1 MVKKEYRSR
10 AFWRIAA
17 VWTVLTMSAVTP
29 LSALA
34 DGPGG
39 SSSSA
44 SAVSVGI
51 AGPGAESGQGPLPTV
66 TEDYP
71 TIESTVHAGE
81 AVPAVGGGTGTGT
94 AASSAAVSSEI
105 AKPEISSEAA
115 ALYDVTHGQFLFE
128 KNSGTRFYP
137 ASITKV
143 MTALLAAE
151 NLNPDQTVTVS
162 EAAVSNLESGA
173 VTLDVKAGDTFRAGD
188 VLYGMWLKSANELA
202 NVLAEAVSGSVSSFV
217 GKMNARAAQI
227 GATGTHFANTN
238 GLNDSNH
245 YTTAHDYAL
254 ITAEA
259 FRNATVQK
267 VASSLHYTFPAT
279 GTQGSQYLT
288 MGHKMLNP
296 ASAYYYENFIGG
308 KTGYTSKAGN
318 TLVSVAERG
327 GVRLVAVILK
337 SSATHYADT
346 KKLFDYGFAVT
357 GASGGTPAVP
367 ETAAQ
372 SETAAVQETA
382 AAQEPRPEA
391 GSAPVTV
398 TEGPGAG
405 SAGAVQETA
414 AAAVPESTAAAET
427 VSSGKTGWE
436 ETAEGWKYRKA
447 DGSYAK
453 DEELLIKEKYYIFDS
468 NAVMLKGWN
477 YARGSWRYYGG
488 NGDMK
493 SSRWIETNGMWYYVT
508 EDGSLLVNGTSPDG
522 YKVDANGVWIK

>member
-1 MVKKEYRSR
+1 MKNRTIIR
-10 AFWRIAA
+10 RIG
-17 VWTVLTMSAVTP
+17 TL
-29 LSALA
+29 ALA
-34 DGPGG
+34 ALMAAAMPFSVLAEGPGSG
-39 SSSSA
+39 SGTQTA
-44 SAVSVGI
+44 QTAQVSVS
-51 AGPGAESGQGPLPTV
+51 AN
-66 TEDYP
+66 
-71 TIESTVHAGE
+71 
-81 AVPAVGGGTGTGT
+81 
-94 AASSAAVSSEI
+94 AANVE
-105 AKPEISSEAA
+105 KPEIAAQGA
-115 ALYDVTHGQFLFE
+115 ALYDATHGVFLFE
-128 KNSGTRFYP
+128 KNGDTRFYP

-151 NLNPDQTVTVS
+151 NLDMNSTVTFS
-162 EAAVSNLESGA
+162 RSAVTNLETAA
-173 VTLDVKAGDTFRAGD
+173 VTLNVQEGETFQVKD
-188 VLYGMWLKSANELA
+188 LMYGLWLKSANEIA
-202 NVLAEAVSGSVSSFV
+202 NGLAEAVAGSVPAFAD
-217 GKMNARAAQI
+217 KMNQKAASL
-227 GATGTHFANTN
+227 GCTHTNFVNPN
-238 GLNDSNH
+238 GLNNASH
-245 YTTAHDYAL
+245 MTTARDMAL
-254 ITAEA
+254 ITAAA
-259 FRNATVQK
+259 FNNSLVRQ
-267 VASSLHYTFPAT
+267 VAGTLHYSFPA
-279 GTQGSQYLT
+279 SPSVPEVRNLT

-296 ASAYYYENFIGG
+296 GNSQYYEGFIGG

>member
-1 MVKKEYRSR
+1 MKNRTIIR
-10 AFWRIAA
+10 RIG
-17 VWTVLTMSAVTP
+17 TL
-29 LSALA
+29 ALA
-34 DGPGG
+34 ALMAAAMPFSVLAEGPGSG
-39 SSSSA
+39 SGTQTAQPMQVSA
-44 SAVSVGI
+44 SANAANVEKPSI
-51 AGPGAESGQGPLPTV
+51 AAQG
-66 TEDYP
+66 
-71 TIESTVHAGE
+71 
-81 AVPAVGGGTGTGT
+81 
-94 AASSAAVSSEI
+94 
-105 AKPEISSEAA
+105 A
-115 ALYDVTHGQFLFE
+115 ALYDATHGVFLFE
-128 KNSGTRFYP
+128 KNGDTRFYP

-151 NLNPDQTVTVS
+151 NLDMNSTVTFS
-162 EAAVSNLESGA
+162 RSAVTNLETAA
-173 VTLDVKAGDTFRAGD
+173 VTLNVQEGETFQVKD
-188 VLYGMWLKSANELA
+188 LMYGLWLKSANEIA
-202 NVLAEAVSGSVSSFV
+202 NGLAEAVAGSVPAFAD
-217 GKMNARAAQI
+217 KMNQKAASL
-227 GATGTHFANTN
+227 GCTHTNFVNPN
-238 GLNDSNH
+238 GLNNASH
-245 YTTAHDYAL
+245 MTTARDMAL
-254 ITAEA
+254 ITAAA
-259 FRNATVQK
+259 FNNSLVRQ
-267 VASSLHYTFPAT
+267 VAGTLHYSFPA
-279 GTQGSQYLT
+279 SPSVPEVRNLT

-296 ASAYYYENFIGG
+296 GNSQYYEGFIGG

-372 SETAAVQETA
+372 SETA

>member
-44 SAVSVGI
+44 SAVSVGS

-81 AVPAVGGGTGTGT
+81 TVPTVGGRTGTGT
-94 AASSAAVSSEI
+94 AASSAAVSAEI

-173 VTLDVKAGDTFRAGD
+173 VTLNVKAGDTFRAGD

-259 FRNATVQK
+259 FRNSTVQK

-318 TLVSVAERG
+318 TLTSVAEQN
-327 GVRLVAVILK
+327 GVRLVAVVLK
-337 SSATHYADT
+337 SSGTHYPDT
-346 KKLFDYGFAVT
+346 RKLFDYGFAAVQSSAQNAANSSHT
-357 GASGGTPAVP
+357 AESGSQGPDAGQVSGPGASGIS
-367 ETAAQ
+367 AAN
-372 SETAAVQETA
+372 
-382 AAQEPRPEA
+382 A
-391 GSAPVTV
+391 GSVM
-398 TEGPGAG
+398 G
-405 SAGAVQETA
+405 SRWV
-414 AAAVPESTAAAET
+414 
-427 VSSGKTGWE
+427 E
-436 ETAEGWKYRKA
+436 ETAGVWKFLKKDGTYAASETLRIKDHYYTFSA
-447 DGSYAK
+447 DGRM
-453 DEELLIKEKYYIFDS
+453 
-468 NAVMLKGWN
+468 VTGWQN
-477 YARGSWRYYGG
+477 GDGYWRYYRSEGSMRTNVWIQSGG
-488 NGDMK
+488 L
-493 SSRWIETNGMWYYVT
+493 WYYVGET
-508 EDGSLLVNGTSPDG
+508 GVMLTNTVTPDG
-522 YKVDANGVWIK
+522 YTVNEEGVWVP

>member
-1 MVKKEYRSR
+1 MKNRTIIR
-10 AFWRIAA
+10 RIGTLALAA
-17 VWTVLTMSAVTP
+17 VMAAAMPFSVLAE
-29 LSALA
+29 
-34 DGPGG
+34 GPGSG
-39 SSSSA
+39 NGTQTAQPMQVSA
-44 SAVSVGI
+44 SANAANVEKPSI
-51 AGPGAESGQGPLPTV
+51 AAQG
-66 TEDYP
+66 
-71 TIESTVHAGE
+71 
-81 AVPAVGGGTGTGT
+81 
-94 AASSAAVSSEI
+94 
-105 AKPEISSEAA
+105 A
-115 ALYDVTHGQFLFE
+115 ALYDATHGVFLFE
-128 KNSGTRFYP
+128 KNGDTRFYP

-151 NLNPDQTVTVS
+151 NLDMNSTVTFS
-162 EAAVSNLESGA
+162 RSAVTNLETAA
-173 VTLDVKAGDTFRAGD
+173 VTLHVQEGETFQVKD
-188 VLYGMWLKSANELA
+188 LMYGLWLKSANEIA
-202 NVLAEAVSGSVSSFV
+202 NGLAEAVAGSVPAFAD
-217 GKMNARAAQI
+217 KMNQKAASL
-227 GATGTHFANTN
+227 GCTHTNFVNPN
-238 GLNDSNH
+238 GLNNASH
-245 YTTAHDYAL
+245 MTTARDMAL
-254 ITAEA
+254 ITAAA
-259 FRNATVQK
+259 FNNSLVRQ
-267 VASSLHYTFPAT
+267 VAGTLHYSFPA
-279 GTQGSQYLT
+279 SPSVPEVRNLT

-296 ASAYYYENFIGG
+296 GNSQYYEGFIGG

-372 SETAAVQETA
+372 SETAAVHVTA
-382 AAQEPRPEA
+382 AAQEQRPEA